1 MSVSVACTATSKD
14 SAGPFVCVD
23 ASIEFV
29 AVALLTAAAAFARA
43 SARLARRLI
52 REGDGPGLR

>member
-23 ASIEFV
+23 ASIELL
-29 AVALLTAAAAFARA
+29 AVALFTAAAARA
-43 SARLARRLI
+43 SARFARRLL
-52 REGDGPGLR
+52 REGDGPGL